1 MTNDQNIKQE
11 GLEKESILKLKFQC
25 DAWGKT
31 IIKNRYETHPMRI
44 SRPFRLDID
53 DNRRGYFYLRNN
65 SPGLFAQD
73 KLCLNFDLAENTQV
87 YLTEQSATK
96 VHPMEEKVAAEVNYR
111 WSINKQAMMEFVA
124 EPLILYQDSAFNQ
137 TTIFNLD
144 STASLFW
151 CDLILPGRLARG
163 EFYQF
168 RYYNHLLEVYSA
180 CGELWF
186 KERIHLRGFD
196 NPFSHHQLF
205 ASFPVMGSAIAIQ
218 PQIELGLLK
227 SSLDGLNSNQQEDF
241 LVATSILPHNKGV
254 LIRVLAAQ
262 TQKVKSYWHSV
273 ISLLR
278 QLNHQPPLPSIPK

>member
-1 MTNDQNIKQE
+1 MSNDRKVRQE
-11 GLEKESILKLKFQC
+11 GLEKESVLKLKFQC
-25 DAWGKT
+25 DAWEKT
-31 IIKNRYETHPMRI
+31 IIKNCYETHPMRV
-44 SRPFRLDID
+44 SRPFRLDEG
-53 DNRRGYFYLRNN
+53 DNCRGYFYLRNN
-65 SPGLFAQD
+65 SPGLLAQD
-73 KLCLNFDLAENTQV
+73 KLCFDFDLAENTQV

-96 VHPMEEKVAAEVNYR
+96 VHPMQEKVAAEVNYR
-111 WSINKQAMMEFVA
+111 WNVKQQAMVEFVA

-168 RYYNHLLEVYSA
+168 RSYNHVLEVSSVG
-180 CGELWF
+180 GELWF
-186 KERIHLRGFD
+186 KERIHLIGSH

-205 ASFPVMGSAIAIQ
+205 ASFPIMGSAIAIQ
-218 PQIELGLLK
+218 PQIELNLLK
-227 SSLDGLNSNQQEDF
+227 NTLDSLNDSQQEDF

-254 LIRVLAAQ
+254 LIRVLATQ

-278 QLNHQPPLPSIPK
+278 QLNHQPLLPLIPK